1 MVGPEELPLTGQVT
15 TLVNSWGTTILFPT
29 MAGFKLGIVRLGRTA
44 GKVKYA
50 LLDERDISLVENHAF
65 EARMEVDPDGN
76 GAMIYAYTHNIHRSK
91 CTAQPLHNFLWERHC
106 GGIAPRW
113 KVIHKNGVTVDNRME
128 NLALVPE
135 NSVPYF
141 EEQPST
147 KSNREQSLYWLAV
160 QQLQEEPL
168 DCPIEP
174 FYHKVYN
181 GNGDSISEDDNSMY
195 YECHYPPCTNME
207 KQIREFSICGRCQEV
222 RYCGIYCQQKDWPT
236 HKRYC
241 RERLRPSQAQRP
253 PDR

>member
-1 MVGPEELPLTGQVT
+1 
-15 TLVNSWGTTILFPT
+15 

-76 GAMIYAYTHNIHRSK
+76 GATIYAYTHNIHRSK
-91 CTAQPLHNFLWERHC
+91 STAQPLHNFLC
-106 GGIAPRW
+106 
-113 KVIHKNGVTVDNRME
+113 
-128 NLALVPE
+128 
-135 NSVPYF
+135 
-141 EEQPST
+141 QPT
-147 KSNREQSLYWLAV
+147 
-160 QQLQEEPL
+160 
-168 DCPIEP
+168 EP

-181 GNGDSISEDDNSMY
+181 SNGDSVSEDENSMY

-236 HKRYC
+236 HKRFC
-241 RERLRPSQAQRP
+241 RERLRPSQCERP